1 MEAAQHNKERSAE
14 ESTARVSRALKR
26 DKVDT
31 QGTRLQQA
39 TLTGGLRAV
48 CHVLAGGQEA
58 ATCTCLPQAAQV
70 FLEAVSPITAQLLL
84 FL

>member
-26 DKVDT
+26 DKVGT

-39 TLTGGLRAV
+39 TLA
-48 CHVLAGGQEA
+48 LAGGQEA
-58 ATCTCLPQAAQV
+58 AACTCLPQAAQLL
-70 FLEAVSPITAQLLL
+70 LEAVSPITAQLLL